1 MNLKQLT
8 EKRNSLVEQINEL
21 FKGAETEERAFKA
34 EEKAQYDVCMDEI
47 RSIDS
52 TIKAIEESKDLT
64 LKDVVEEK
72 RVNDEPEEDE
82 HRAFIDYIKENRAN
96 KDWTFGDNG
105 AVIPTT
111 IANKI
116 IKRIT
121 EICPIYALTTKYN
134 EKGNLQFPVYD
145 ENDDKITVAYA
156 TEFTELDAHAGKFT
170 SVTLGGYLVGALT
183 KISKSLMNS
192 ATFDIEGYVVS
203 EIAEKISEFLENQL
217 INGTGTTSMTGIMA
231 ESANIEKVKVT
242 ATDIGVDDLIDAQ
255 LKIPQAY
262 QDGCRWLVNT
272 KMLSTLRKLKDGS
285 QRYLLQDDIVNG
297 FGFTLLGK
305 PVMVSDRVPDNNV
318 VYGDFSALY
327 VNIRSNVEMQVL
339 REKYATMHAV
349 GVCAYFEMDSKV
361 IEPQK
366 LVKIVKEG

>member
-21 FKGAETEERAFKA
+21 FKGAETEERAFKE
-34 EEKAQYDVCMDEI
+34 EEKAQYDACMDEI

-72 RVNDEPEEDE
+72 RANDEPDE

-96 KDWTFGDNG
+96 NNWTFGDNG

-145 ENDDKITVAYA
+145 EKTDKITVAYA
-156 TEFTELDAHAGKFT
+156 TEFTELESHAGKFT
-170 SVTLGGYLVGALT
+170 SVMLGGYLVGALT

-203 EIAEKISEFLENQL
+203 EIATKISEFLENEL
-217 INGTGTTSMTGIMA
+217 INGTGGTNGMTGIMA
-231 ESANIEKVKVT
+231 ESANVEKVTVN
-242 ATDIGVDDLIDAQ
+242 AIGVDDLIDAQ
-255 LKIPQAY
+255 LKIPQSY
-262 QDGCRWLVNT
+262 QGGCRWLVNT
-272 KMLSTLRKLKDGS
+272 ATLATLRKLKDGS

-305 PVMVSDRVPDNNV
+305 PVMVSDRVPADTI

-366 LVKIVKEG
+366 LVKIVKE

>member
-1 MNLKQLT
+1 MNVKQLT
-8 EKRNSLVEQINEL
+8 EKRNSLVEQINSL
-21 FKGAETEERAFKA
+21 FATAETEERSFKA
-34 EEKAQYDVCMDEI
+34 EEKAQYDACMDEI

-52 TIKAIEESKDLT
+52 TIKAMEESKDLA
-64 LKDVVEEK
+64 LMDVAEEK
-72 RVNDEPEEDE
+72 RVNDEPEADE
-82 HRAFIDYIKENRAN
+82 HRAFIEYIKENRAN
-96 KDWTFGDNG
+96 KNWTFGDNG

-111 IANKI
+111 IAQKI

-121 EICPIYALTTKYN
+121 EICPIYALATKYN

-145 ENDDKITVAYA
+145 ETDDKITVAYA
-156 TEFTELDAHAGKFT
+156 TEFTELEAHAGKFT

-203 EIAEKISEFLENQL
+203 EISTKIAEFLEKEL
-217 INGTGTTSMTGIMA
+217 LVGTGNNGLTGVFTD
-231 ESANIEKVKVT
+231 SANIETVKAT
-242 ATDIGVDDLIDAQ
+242 TDITVDDLIDAQ
-255 LKIPQAY
+255 LKIPQSY
-262 QDGCRWLVNT
+262 QGGCRWLVNT
-272 KMLSTLRKLKDGS
+272 EMLGKLRQLKDGN

-305 PVMVSDRVPDNNV
+305 PVMVSDRVPKDNIM
-318 VYGDFSALY
+318 YGDLSALY

-339 REKYATMHAV
+339 REKYATMHAI
-349 GVCAYFEMDSKV
+349 GICAYFEMDSKV

-366 LVKIVKEG
+366 LVKIKKGE

>member
-1 MNLKQLT
+1 MNIKQLT
-8 EKRNSLVEQINEL
+8 EKRNSLVEQINSL
-21 FKGAETEERAFKA
+21 FATAETEERSFKA
-34 EEKAQYDVCMDEI
+34 EEKAQYDTCMDEI

-52 TIKAIEESKDLT
+52 TIKAMEESKDLA
-64 LKDVVEEK
+64 LMDVAEEK
-72 RVNDEPEEDE
+72 RANDVEETDE
-82 HRAFIDYIKENRAN
+82 HRAFIEYIKENRAN
-96 KDWTFGDNG
+96 KNWTFGDNG

-111 IANKI
+111 IAQKI

-145 ENDDKITVAYA
+145 ESEDKITVAYA
-156 TEFTELDAHAGKFT
+156 TEFTELEAHAGKFT

-203 EIAEKISEFLENQL
+203 EISMKIAEFLENQL
-217 INGTGTTSMTGIMA
+217 LNGTGNTAMTGVFT
-231 ESANIEKVKVT
+231 ESANIETVT
-242 ATDIGVDDLIDAQ
+242 ASKDITVDDLIDAQ
-255 LKIPQAY
+255 LKIPQSY
-262 QDGCRWLVNT
+262 QGGCRWLVNT
-272 KMLSTLRKLKDGS
+272 ETLGKLRQLKDGN

-305 PVMVSDRVPDNNV
+305 PVMVSDRVPKDNMM
-318 VYGDFSALY
+318 YGDLSALY

-339 REKYATMHAV
+339 REKYATMHAI
-349 GVCAYFEMDSKV
+349 GICAYFEMDSKV

-366 LVKIVKEG
+366 LVKIKKGE

>member
-8 EKRNSLVEQINEL
+8 EKRNTLVEQINEL
-21 FKGAETEERAFKA
+21 FKSAETEERAFKP
-34 EEKAQYDVCMDEI
+34 EEKQTYDACMDEI

-52 TIKAIEESKDLT
+52 TIKAIEESKDLAV
-64 LKDVVEEK
+64 KEVEET
-72 RVNDEPEEDE
+72 RVNDEPDE

-96 KDWTFGDNG
+96 QNWTFGDNG

-145 ENDDKITVAYA
+145 ETTDKITVAYA
-156 TEFTELDAHAGKFT
+156 TEFTELEAHAGKFT

-203 EIAEKISEFLENQL
+203 EISTKIAEFLENQL

-231 ESANIEKVKVT
+231 NDNNIEKVT
-242 ATDIGVDDLIDAQ
+242 FATDIGVDDLIDAQ
-255 LKIPQAY
+255 LKIPQSY
-262 QDGCRWLVNT
+262 QGECRWLVNT
-272 KMLSTLRKLKDGS
+272 KTLATLRKLKDGN

-305 PVMVSDRVPDNNV
+305 PVMVSDRVPDDTI

-366 LVKIVKEG
+366 LVKIVTGE

>member
-8 EKRNSLVEQINEL
+8 EKRNALVEQINEL
-21 FKGAETEERAFKA
+21 FKGAETEERAFKP
-34 EEKAQYDVCMDEI
+34 EEQIQYDVCMDEI

-72 RVNDEPEEDE
+72 RANDEPDE

-111 IANKI
+111 IASKI

-145 ENDDKITVAYA
+145 ETVDKITVAYA
-156 TEFTELDAHAGKFT
+156 TEFTELESHAGKFT

-203 EIAEKISEFLENQL
+203 EIATKISEFLEDQL
-217 INGTGTTSMTGIMA
+217 IKGTGNNGMTGVLA
-231 ESANIEKVKVT
+231 DSANIETVTT
-242 ATDIGVDDLIDAQ
+242 ATTGIAVDDLIDAQ

-272 KMLSTLRKLKDGS
+272 KMLGALRKLKDGS

-305 PVMVSDRVPDNNV
+305 PVMVSDRVPDDTM

-366 LVKIVKEG
+366 LVKIKKGE

>member
-8 EKRNSLVEQINEL
+8 EKRNALVEQINEL
-21 FKGAETEERAFKA
+21 FKGAETEERAFKP
-34 EEKAQYDVCMDEI
+34 EEKTQYDACMDEI

-72 RVNDEPEEDE
+72 RANDEPDE

-96 KDWTFGDNG
+96 NNWTFGDNG

-111 IANKI
+111 IASKI

-145 ENDDKITVAYA
+145 ETTDKITVAYA
-156 TEFTELDAHAGKFT
+156 TEFTELESHAGKFT

-203 EIAEKISEFLENQL
+203 EIATKISEFLENEL
-217 INGTGTTSMTGIMA
+217 IKGNGTKGMTGIMA
-231 ESANIEKVKVT
+231 ESANIEKVT
-242 ATDIGVDDLIDAQ
+242 FTTNITVDDLIDAQ
-255 LKIPQAY
+255 LKIPQSY

-272 KMLSTLRKLKDGS
+272 KMLGALRKLKDGS

-305 PVMVSDRVPDNNV
+305 PVMVSDRVPDNTM

-366 LVKIVKEG
+366 LVKIVKE

>member
-8 EKRNSLVEQINEL
+8 EKRNAVVEQINEL
-21 FKGAETEERAFKA
+21 FKGAETEERAFKP
-34 EEKAQYDVCMDEI
+34 EEKTQYDVCMDEI

-72 RVNDEPEEDE
+72 RANDEPDE

-96 KDWTFGDNG
+96 NNWTFGDNG

-145 ENDDKITVAYA
+145 ETADKITVAYA

-203 EIAEKISEFLENQL
+203 EIATKISEFLENEL
-217 INGTGTTSMTGIMA
+217 INGTGTKGMTGVLA
-231 ESANIEKVKVT
+231 DSAKIEKVT
-242 ATDIGVDDLIDAQ
+242 ATTLGVDDLIDAQ

-272 KMLSTLRKLKDGS
+272 KMLGALRKLKDGS

-305 PVMVSDRVPDNNV
+305 PVMVSDRVPDDTM

-366 LVKIVKEG
+366 LVKIVKE

>member
-21 FKGAETEERAFKA
+21 FKGAETEERAFKP
-34 EEKAQYDVCMDEI
+34 EEKTQYDACMDEI

-72 RVNDEPEEDE
+72 RANDEPDE

-145 ENDDKITVAYA
+145 ETADKITVAYA

-203 EIAEKISEFLENQL
+203 EIATKISEFLENEL
-217 INGTGTTSMTGIMA
+217 INGAGTKGMTGIMA
-231 ESANIEKVKVT
+231 ESANVEKVT
-242 ATDIGVDDLIDAQ
+242 FANAITVDDLIDAQ
-255 LKIPQAY
+255 LKIPQSY
-262 QDGCRWLVNT
+262 QGGCRWLVNT
-272 KMLSTLRKLKDGS
+272 ETLATLRKLKDGS

-305 PVMVSDRVPDNNV
+305 PVMVSDRVPKDTI

-366 LVKIVKEG
+366 LVKIVKGE

>member
-21 FKGAETEERAFKA
+21 FKGAETEERAFKD
-34 EEKAQYDVCMDEI
+34 EEKAQYDEYMDEI

-72 RVNDEPEEDE
+72 RVNTEPEEDE

-96 KDWTFGDNG
+96 NNWTFGNNG

-111 IANKI
+111 IASKI

-145 ENDDKITVAYA
+145 ETEDKITVAYA
-156 TEFTELDAHAGKFT
+156 TEFTELEAHAGKFT

-217 INGTGTTSMTGIMA
+217 INGTGTTAMTGIMA
-231 ESANIEKVKVT
+231 ESANIETVT
-242 ATDIGVDDLIDAQ
+242 AKADIGVDDLIDAQ

-262 QDGCRWLVNT
+262 QGGCRWLVNT
-272 KMLSTLRKLKDGS
+272 KMLATLRKLKDGN

-305 PVMVSDRVPDNNV
+305 PVMVSDRVPDDTM

-366 LVKIVKEG
+366 LVKIKKGE

>member
-21 FKGAETEERAFKA
+21 FKSAETEERAFKP
-34 EEKAQYDVCMDEI
+34 EEKTQYDECMNEI

-64 LKDVVEEK
+64 LKDVVQEK
-72 RVNDEPEEDE
+72 RANDEPDE

-145 ENDDKITVAYA
+145 ETDDKITVAYA
-156 TEFTELDAHAGKFT
+156 TEFTELESHAGKFT

-203 EIAEKISEFLENQL
+203 EIATKISEFLENQL
-217 INGTGTTSMTGIMA
+217 INGTGGTNMTGIMA
-231 ESANIEKVKVT
+231 ESANVEKVTFAT
-242 ATDIGVDDLIDAQ
+242 AIGVDNLIDAQ
-255 LKIPQAY
+255 LKIPQSY
-262 QDGCRWLVNT
+262 QGGCRWLVNT
-272 KMLSTLRKLKDGS
+272 ETLGALRKLKDGS

-305 PVMVSDRVPDNNV
+305 PVMVSDRVPKDTI

-366 LVKIVKEG
+366 LVKIVKGE

>member
-21 FKGAETEERAFKA
+21 FKGAETEERAFKP
-34 EEKAQYDVCMDEI
+34 EEKTQYDACMDEI

-72 RVNDEPEEDE
+72 RVNDEPDE

-96 KDWTFGDNG
+96 NNWTFGDNG

-145 ENDDKITVAYA
+145 ETADKITVAYA
-156 TEFTELDAHAGKFT
+156 TEFTELESHAGKFT

-203 EIAEKISEFLENQL
+203 EIATKISEFLENQL
-217 INGTGTTSMTGIMA
+217 INGTGTTAMTGIMA
-231 ESANIEKVKVT
+231 DNTNVEKVTLKADVT
-242 ATDIGVDDLIDAQ
+242 VDDLIDAQ
-255 LKIPQAY
+255 LKIPQSY
-262 QDGCRWLVNT
+262 QGGCRWLVNT
-272 KMLSTLRKLKDGS
+272 ETLGALRKLKDGS

-305 PVMVSDRVPDNNV
+305 PVMVSDRVPANTI

-366 LVKIVKEG
+366 LVKIVKGE

>member
-8 EKRNSLVEQINEL
+8 EKRNALVEQINEL
-21 FKGAETEERAFKA
+21 FKGAETEERAFKP
-34 EEKAQYDVCMDEI
+34 EEKTQYDACMDEI

-72 RVNDEPEEDE
+72 RANDEPDE

-96 KDWTFGDNG
+96 NNWTFGDNG

-111 IANKI
+111 IASKI

-145 ENDDKITVAYA
+145 ETADKITVAYA
-156 TEFTELDAHAGKFT
+156 TEFTELENHAGKFT

-203 EIAEKISEFLENQL
+203 EIAEKISEFLEDQL
-217 INGTGTTSMTGIMA
+217 INGKGGTNMTGIMA
-231 ESANIEKVKVT
+231 ESANIEKVTVT
-242 ATDIGVDDLIDAQ
+242 AIGVDDLIDAQ

-272 KMLSTLRKLKDGS
+272 KMLGALRKLKDGS

-305 PVMVSDRVPDNNV
+305 PVMVSDRVPDDTM

-366 LVKIVKEG
+366 LVKIVKE